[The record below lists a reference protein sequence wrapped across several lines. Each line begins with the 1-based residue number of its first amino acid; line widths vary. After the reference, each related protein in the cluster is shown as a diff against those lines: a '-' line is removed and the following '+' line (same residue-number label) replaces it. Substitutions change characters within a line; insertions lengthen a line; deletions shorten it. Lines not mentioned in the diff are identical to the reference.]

1 MLSAFAG
8 GGGSG
13 GVGGVFDGR
22 GGGAAL
28 APPPPQFSA
37 SNFIPIRLDS
47 QDPERKRVR
56 DELVVRQDFSFPLVY
71 FSVGNADPEPD
82 PHVFGPPGSGSI
94 SRRYGSGSDS
104 IPFLLNVLS
113 GLQNACK
120 ILTF

>member
-8 GGGSG
+8 GGGG
-13 GVGGVFDGR
+13 GGLGGVFDGR

-47 QDPERKRVR
+47 QDPDRKRVR
-56 DELVVRQDFSFPLVY
+56 DELVVRQGFSFPLVY
-71 FSVGNADPEPD
+71 FSVGDPEPDSHD

-94 SRRYGSGSDS
+94 SKRYGSGSGS
-104 IPFLLNVLS
+104 VPLTLLFS
-113 GLQNACK
+113 
-120 ILTF
+120 

>member
-8 GGGSG
+8 GGGGG

-56 DELVVRQDFSFPLVY
+56 DELVVRQGFSFHWFVSVLGIPNRNRTIRMFLGHPDPLVR
-71 FSVGNADPEPD
+71 GMDPAK
-82 PHVFGPPGSGSI
+82 I
-94 SRRYGSGSDS
+94 R
-104 IPFLLNVLS
+104 PFLLYPVCVERT
-113 GLQNACK
+113 AIMPAK
-120 ILTF
+120 

>member
-13 GVGGVFDGR
+13 AGGVFDGR

-56 DELVVRQDFSFPLVY
+56 DELVVRQGFFFSIGLFQCR
-71 FSVGNADPEPD
+71 
-82 PHVFGPPGSGSI
+82 GSGTGSARAACFWA
-94 SRRYGSGSDS
+94 SRIR
-104 IPFLLNVLS
+104 IH
-113 GLQNACK
+113 
-120 ILTF
+120 